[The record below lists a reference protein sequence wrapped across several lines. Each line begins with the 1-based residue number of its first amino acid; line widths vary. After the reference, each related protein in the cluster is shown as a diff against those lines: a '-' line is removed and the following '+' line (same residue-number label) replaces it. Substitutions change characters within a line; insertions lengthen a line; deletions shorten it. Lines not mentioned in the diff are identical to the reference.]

1 MSVSDLIGLSL
12 DEIIARSGPKFR
24 TNRRPGSIRREGGAR
39 GFRGGVRR
47 IPVVTNRRTK
57 GNFRLN
63 NLKRDI
69 NMCIVNISNLG
80 PMVTTTD
87 LQELFAQHPYE
98 DVAVQY
104 EPDGSPSGTAVVIF
118 KRFEDG
124 MKLKRQ
130 FTGVRLDGK
139 AMDLFVLTK
148 NDFMKGAS
156 QGRVTK
162 RGAKGSVRFG
172 NNNLAMK
179 RRSGGFG
186 RLRNASRKPQK
197 PQVTSEELD
206 RELDAYMRGSK
217 HPKVSAP

>member
-1 MSVSDLIGLSL
+1 MSVNDLISLSL
-12 DEIIARSGPKFR
+12 DEIIARGGPKFR
-24 TNRRPGSIRREGGAR
+24 VNRRPGTTRRGGSVR

-47 IPVVTNRRTK
+47 IPVITNRRPK
-57 GNFRLN
+57 GDFRLN
-63 NLKRDI
+63 NLKRDA

-87 LQELFAQHPYE
+87 LQAKHPYE

-104 EPDGSPSGTAVVIF
+104 ESDGSPSGTAVVIF

-139 AMDLFVLTK
+139 LMDLFVLTK
-148 NDFMKGAS
+148 NDFMRSVS

-162 RGAKGSVRFG
+162 RGTRGSVRFG
-172 NNNLAMK
+172 SNNLRTKK
-179 RRSGGFG
+179 RGGGFR
-186 RLRNASRKPQK
+186 RLRNTSRKPQ
-197 PQVTSEELD
+197 VTTEELD
-206 RELDAYMRGSK
+206 RELDAYMRSSK

>member
-1 MSVSDLIGLSL
+1 MSVNDLIGLSL
-12 DEIIARSGPKFR
+12 DEIIARGGPKFR
-24 TNRRPGSIRREGGAR
+24 TSRRPGTARREGGVR
-39 GFRGGVRR
+39 GFRGGIRR
-47 IPVVTNRRTK
+47 IPVVTSRRPK

-87 LQELFAQHPYE
+87 LQELFAEHPYE

-148 NDFMKGAS
+148 NDFMRGAS
-156 QGRVTK
+156 KGRVTK
-162 RGAKGSVRFG
+162 RGARSNVRFR
-172 NNNLAMK
+172 NNGLMK
-179 RRSGGFG
+179 RKTSGFG
-186 RLRNASRKPQK
+186 RLRNTSRK

>member
-1 MSVSDLIGLSL
+1 MSANDLIGLSL
-12 DEIIARSGPKFR
+12 DEIIARGGPKFR
-24 TNRRPGSIRREGGAR
+24 TNRRPGTTRREGGVR
-39 GFRGGVRR
+39 RFRGGVRR
-47 IPVVTNRRTK
+47 IPVVTSRLPK

-63 NLKRDI
+63 NLKRDV

-87 LQELFAQHPYE
+87 LQELFAEHPYE

-148 NDFMKGAS
+148 NDFIRGVS
-156 QGRVTK
+156 QGRITK
-162 RGAKGSVRFG
+162 RGARGSVRFG
-172 NNNLAMK
+172 SNKLK
-179 RRSGGFG
+179 RSGGFG
-186 RLRNASRKPQK
+186 RLKNTSRK

>member
-1 MSVSDLIGLSL
+1 MSVNDLIGLSL
-12 DEIIARSGPKFR
+12 DEIIARGGPKFR
-24 TNRRPGSIRREGGAR
+24 TNRRPGIVRREGVR

-47 IPVVTNRRTK
+47 IPVVTSRRPK

-63 NLKRDI
+63 NLKRDA

-139 AMDLFVLTK
+139 VMDLFVLTK
-148 NDFMKGAS
+148 NDFMRGVS

-162 RGAKGSVRFG
+162 RGARGSIRFG
-172 NNNLAMK
+172 SNNLLMK
-179 RRSGGFG
+179 RRTGGFG
-186 RLRNASRKPQK
+186 RLKKVSRK

>member
-1 MSVSDLIGLSL
+1 MSVNDLIGLSL

-24 TNRRPGSIRREGGAR
+24 TNRRLGNTKREGGVR
-39 GFRGGVRR
+39 GFRCGTRR
-47 IPVVTNRRTK
+47 IPVVTSQRPK

-63 NLKRDI
+63 NLKRDV

-87 LQELFAQHPYE
+87 LQELFAEHPYE

-104 EPDGSPSGTAVVIF
+104 APDGSPSGTAVVIF

-139 AMDLFVLTK
+139 VMDLFVLTK
-148 NDFMKGAS
+148 NDFVRGVS

-162 RGAKGSVRFG
+162 RGARGSVRFG
-172 NNNLAMK
+172 SNNLLAK
-179 RRSGGFG
+179 RRTGGFG
-186 RLRNASRKPQK
+186 RVRNTSRK